1 MILCQILYVSDND
14 RDDKEDKER
23 VDKEKAN
30 KDKVDRDDKDKIDK
44 DKFDKDKVD
53 KEDEE
58 KADTDKVNKYSAN
71 ELGDRLKQIGF
82 VVGEVCEN
90 VGFDETL
97 KIIYEKMFSV
107 SEVTFVI

>member
-14 RDDKEDKER
+14 KD
-23 VDKEKAN
+23 N
-30 KDKVDRDDKDKIDK
+30 KDK
-44 DKFDKDKVD
+44 FD

-58 KADTDKVNKYSAN
+58 KADKDKVNNYSAKV
-71 ELGDRLKQIGF
+71 LGDRLKKIGF
-82 VVGEVCEN
+82 NVGEVCEN

-107 SEVTFVI
+107 SEVTAEAA

>member
-14 RDDKEDKER
+14 RD
-23 VDKEKAN
+23 N
-30 KDKVDRDDKDKIDK
+30 KDKLDK
-44 DKFDKDKVD
+44 DKFD

-58 KADTDKVNKYSAN
+58 KADKDKVNNYSAK
-71 ELGDRLKQIGF
+71 ELGDRLKKMGF
-82 VVGEVCEN
+82 DVGKVCEN